1 MAFGG
6 GRFRAASKGLVLGCT
21 GIVILGYFRKV
32 HNWIGIVEAY
42 FNFPSAH
49 FLRNSSDVLLISW
62 GSKPLLLEID
72 RAHLQTSACSA
83 PHRVIFQ
90 HLGAQKQTTAP
101 AVKLFRF
108 ANGKIPQNANF
119 HVENHNISSFSVA
132 FGCVES

>member
-1 MAFGG
+1 MAFGS

-21 GIVILGYFRKV
+21 GLSFLTGLKD
-32 HNWIGIVEAY
+32 GIVEAY

-83 PHRVIFQ
+83 PDRVIFQ
-90 HLGAQKQTTAP
+90 HLGAQKQTRAP
-101 AVKLFRF
+101 
-108 ANGKIPQNANF
+108 
-119 HVENHNISSFSVA
+119 
-132 FGCVES
+132 